1 MRAVA
6 SKFDGLGGCA
16 IGDNKH
22 EYDSSSVRE
31 MDLVALMVEG
41 SPYTGS
47 GSGSG
52 WKVVD
57 ERPMCPL
64 LDL

>member
-1 MRAVA
+1 MAL
-6 SKFDGLGGCA
+6 KFDGLDGCA
-16 IGDNKH
+16 IGGNKH
-22 EYDSSSVRE
+22 QYDSNGLRE
-31 MDLVALMVEG
+31 MDLVALMVED
-41 SPYTGS
+41 SPCTGT

-57 ERPMCPL
+57 ERPTCPL